1 MSIAAGAALWGRNPL
16 ADSRREAILTSSRR
30 IEGDVMVLSLDN
42 PPPQDFNQI
51 YGLTAH
57 AAGVIDA
64 SVVAISE
71 VQIESAAMP
80 SSALLE
86 LRSLHN
92 SRGSLPNFPG
102 SVPSARSADLPPEL
116 AVGRLL
122 AKRLRVEA
130 GDSVTPGGR
139 RHDRARP
146 QSLQGREH
154 RRIWPR
160 SLRREI
166 DDCRHH
172 SSVQLRSN
180 SNWIVAAAWV
190 ARHAITVCHRPSTR
204 LGSQVARHPARGTGR
219 PTPQVRP
226 LNANG
231 SETWH
236 RAAGSPLHSR
246 ARPHDDARQPG
257 HTPLATSEVNPP

>member
-130 GDSVTPGGR
+130 GDSVTLWIPAGAGTTGLVR
-139 RHDRARP
+139 KVCKVVSIAAFGLDHYDERLMIADITHLSNFALIP
-146 QSLQGREH
+146 TGLSLQ
-154 RRIWPR
+154 
-160 SLRREI
+160 
-166 DDCRHH
+166 
-172 SSVQLRSN
+172 
-180 SNWIVAAAWV
+180 
-190 ARHAITVCHRPSTR
+190 
-204 LGSQVARHPARGTGR
+204 LGSSDTRSQFAIDLQRGLGARWRVIPLEELVA
-219 PTPQVRP
+219 P
-226 LNANG
+226 LLK
-231 SETWH
+231 SD
-236 RAAGSPLHSR
+236 R
-246 ARPHDDARQPG
+246 
-257 HTPLATSEVNPP
+257 